1 MLEDRKWLKEK
12 QSSPINMTLDDYIRD
27 LDISDKWM
35 KVFKAYKIS
44 LNKSKEEIINILS
57 DEYLKEDKVLL
68 NQIAY
73 KISVEL
79 EDEMRDTNYKVQEVL
94 EWALWVKHNY
104 IKAA

>member
-12 QSSPINMTLDDYIRD
+12 QSSPVDMTLDDYIRD
-27 LDISDKWM
+27 LDISDKWI

-44 LNKSKEEIINILS
+44 LNKSKDDIMNILS
-57 DEYLKEDKVLL
+57 NEYLKEDKALL

-73 KISVEL
+73 KISIEL
-79 EDEMRDTNYKVQEVL
+79 EEEMKDTNYKVQKIL
-94 EWALWVKHNY
+94 EWALWVEHNY

>member
-12 QSSPINMTLDDYIRD
+12 QSSPVDMTLDDYIRD
-27 LDISDKWM
+27 LDISDKWI

-44 LNKSKEEIINILS
+44 LNKSKGEIMNILS
-57 DEYLKEDKVLL
+57 SEYLKEDKALL

-79 EDEMRDTNYKVQEVL
+79 EEEMKDTNYKVQKIL
-94 EWALWVKHNY
+94 EWALWVEHNY

>member
-12 QSSPINMTLDDYIRD
+12 QSSPVDMTLDDYIRD
-27 LDISDKWM
+27 LDISDKWI

-44 LNKSKEEIINILS
+44 LNKSKDEIMNILS
-57 DEYLKEDKVLL
+57 NEYLKEDKALL

-73 KISVEL
+73 KISIEL
-79 EDEMRDTNYKVQEVL
+79 EEEMKDTNYKVQKIL
-94 EWALWVKHNY
+94 EWALWVEHNY